1 MSTQPATDPILNN
14 KHKLE
19 STLRKLYSRTLNKES
34 YAIPV
39 THFKGGLYYITKVTE
54 FVDTNTPEFAVTYMS
69 HYTKVEYTRTV
80 INFNSIV
87 RDSSENL
94 INRFT
99 LLSREQL
106 KTTFTK

>member
-1 MSTQPATDPILNN
+1 MTIQPATDSILSN

-19 STLRKLYSRTLNKES
+19 STLRQLHARTLNKES

-39 THFKGGLYYITKVTE
+39 AHFKGGLYYITKVTE

-69 HYTKVEYTRTV
+69 HYTKIEYTRTMA
-80 INFNSIV
+80 NFNSIV
-87 RDSSENL
+87 RDSSENQ

-106 KTTFTK
+106 KTDFTK